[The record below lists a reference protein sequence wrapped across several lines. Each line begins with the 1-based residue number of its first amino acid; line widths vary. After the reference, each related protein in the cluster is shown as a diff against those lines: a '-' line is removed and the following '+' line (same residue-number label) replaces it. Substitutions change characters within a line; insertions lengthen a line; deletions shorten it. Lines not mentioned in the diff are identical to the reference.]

1 MAQFHIAMEDAL
13 SVKLLES
20 FNAAVFQDIGHIGRG
35 FDPETFVGR
44 FHRDVDVSR
53 LDVDVDD
60 VGYDRPLERS
70 EVPRRSEQG

>member
-1 MAQFHIAMEDAL
+1 MAQFHIAVEDAL

-35 FDPETFVGR
+35 FDPETFMGR
-44 FHRDVDVSR
+44 FHRNVDVSR
-53 LDVDVDD
+53 LNVDIDD

-70 EVPRRSEQG
+70 EVPRGSEQG

>member
-1 MAQFHIAMEDAL
+1 MTQFRIAVEDSL

-20 FNAAVFQDIGHIGRG
+20 FDAAAFQDIGHVGRG

-60 VGYDRPLERS
+60 VWYDRPLERS
-70 EVPRRSEQG
+70 KVPRRSEQG

>member
-1 MAQFHIAMEDAL
+1 MAQFRITVEDSL

-20 FNAAVFQDIGHIGRG
+20 FDATVFQDTGHVGRG